1 MARTKLISRSTYAPD
16 YITLSEVKEYLRV
29 EHTAEDVLIT
39 SLIEAAFD
47 ETEVYLGLDLTKKVY
62 EYQID
67 YLPRQIEII
76 NAPFISVDSIKFTYG
91 EWIDSTSVDGISE
104 FDGAITRDE
113 VKNGSPIE
121 RTLSSNNYRVFEEEY
136 GATIDILIS
145 DEKVTDLFD
154 VKVRYQAGHEVVE
167 FPPIVKSAILLKVA
181 SLYDTREDA
190 NSRFLKQS
198 NHLLNHYKNTHI

>member
-1 MARTKLISRSTYAPD
+1 MARTKLISRSTYTAD
-16 YITLSEVKEYLRV
+16 YITLAEVKEYLRV
-29 EHTAEDVLIT
+29 EHIAEDVLIA
-39 SLIEAAFD
+39 SLIDAAFD
-47 ETEVYLGLDLTKKVY
+47 EAEVYLGLDLTKKVY
-62 EYQID
+62 EYQVD

-76 NAPFISVDSIKFTYG
+76 NAPFISVDSIQYTYG
-91 EWIDSTSVDGISE
+91 EWIDSTTIDGISE
-104 FDGAITRDE
+104 FDGAIVRDTT
-113 VKNGSPIE
+113 NHGSPIE

-136 GATIDILIS
+136 GAVIDILIS

-154 VKVRYQAGHEVVE
+154 VKVRYQAGFEVVE
-167 FPPIVKSAILLKVA
+167 FPPMVKSAILLKVA

>member
-1 MARTKLISRSTYAPD
+1 MARTKLISRSTYTAD
-16 YITLSEVKEYLRV
+16 YITLAEVKEYLRV
-29 EHTAEDVLIT
+29 EHIAEDVLIA
-39 SLIEAAFD
+39 SLIDAAFD
-47 ETEVYLGLDLTKKVY
+47 EAEVYLGLDLTKKVY
-62 EYQID
+62 EYQVD

-76 NAPFISVDSIKFTYG
+76 NAPFISVDSIQYTYG
-91 EWIDSTSVDGISE
+91 EWIDSTTIDGISE
-104 FDGAITRDE
+104 FDGAIIRDTT
-113 VKNGSPIE
+113 NHGSPIE

-136 GATIDILIS
+136 GAVIDILIS

-154 VKVRYQAGHEVVE
+154 VKVRYQAGFEVVE
-167 FPPIVKSAILLKVA
+167 FPPMVKSAILLKVA